1 MDLNMNL
8 RSNNYVLN
16 LYSQIKDLSCE
27 DKEKKLLGVF
37 KELAEHILSG
47 YFLIKKNQSDS
58 FVKVHPT
65 CVEFYCHEEGE
76 GKDKIKDYSAYH
88 RNKEDRKLD
97 KSVFPLGILHNHISG
112 IDMTFEQG
120 EDSANAIRLSALIRE
135 FRIDDSGKKED
146 KYDMEYINIEKKKN
160 GGIVTKPTYLYDA
173 LYSQFSIFDG
183 FSIQWI
189 DGEKKAVLEESSEL
203 RINVPEYKVENNKHV
218 PVSKKKTTA
227 EDILTKNEKYKQCL
241 RKWKF
246 KLKQ

>member
-1 MDLNMNL
+1 MNL
-8 RSNNYVLN
+8 RSNIYVLN

-58 FVKVHPT
+58 SVKVHPT

-76 GKDKIKDYSAYH
+76 GKDKIKDYSVYH
-88 RNKEDRKLD
+88 RNKEDGKLD

-120 EDSANAIRLSALIRE
+120 EDPANAIRLSALIRE

-146 KYDMEYINIEKKKN
+146 KYDMEYINIRKKKM
-160 GGIVTKPTYLYDA
+160 
-173 LYSQFSIFDG
+173 
-183 FSIQWI
+183 
-189 DGEKKAVLEESSEL
+189 AVL
-203 RINVPEYKVENNKHV
+203 
-218 PVSKKKTTA
+218 
-227 EDILTKNEKYKQCL
+227 
-241 RKWKF
+241 
-246 KLKQ
+246 